1 MSESTRGRR
10 KSMVGTVVSV
20 KMEKTAVVSVERRYP
35 HRLYHKIVRATKRYK
50 AHDPQNA
57 AVLGDTVRIVETR
70 PLSKDKRWRIAETLV
85 RGNVADIAP
94 REIGVPEEGLYHPE
108 RPEPAPAAVAEA
120 APEAAAPE
128 VAAQAEAMP
137 EVAEPAPAEAA
148 AAPETEATPEV
159 AEPVEAAA
167 VAEVEAAPEIPE
179 PAAEAA
185 AAPETETEAT
195 PEPEE
200 TATETE
206 SAPEAEETPAEESTE
221 GDDKE

>member
-57 AVLGDTVRIVETR
+57 AILGDTVRIVETR
-70 PLSKDKRWRIAETLV
+70 PLSKEKRWRIAETLV

-128 VAAQAEAMP
+128 VAVQAEAMP
-137 EVAEPAPAEAA
+137 EVAEPAP
-148 AAPETEATPEV
+148 
-159 AEPVEAAA
+159 
-167 VAEVEAAPEIPE
+167 
-179 PAAEAA
+179 AEAA